1 MDRAGGCGLTT
12 QHEAKHYPLTTIH
25 YPLYTVLMKVAITGA
40 AGLFGHG
47 LVTAFSIRHEVI
59 PLTRAEADITDA
71 GATRAVLERI
81 RPDLVVHPAGIP
93 DIDLCETDPG
103 NALRVNY
110 QGTCNVADAARRVG
124 AGLVHISTDAVFDG
138 KSVTP
143 YVETDPTGP
152 ITVYGRTKLQAE
164 QAVKTL
170 ERYWIFRVSVLFGP
184 GKTNFV
190 EKGLRKI
197 AAGEEYKGASDQLG
211 CATHTVDAGLKIME
225 VVEAGRC
232 SLYHLANQ
240 GACTRFELARTA
252 AEMAG
257 LDPAKV
263 IGVPDALMQRR
274 APRLKYS
281 VMEMQALRRA
291 GFALPRPWQEALA
304 DYIHTVKL

>member
-1 MDRAGGCGLTT
+1 M
-12 QHEAKHYPLTTIH
+12 
-25 YPLYTVLMKVAITGA
+25 
-40 AGLFGHG
+40 
-47 LVTAFSIRHEVI
+47 
-59 PLTRAEADITDA
+59 
-71 GATRAVLERI
+71 
-81 RPDLVVHPAGIP
+81 
-93 DIDLCETDPG
+93 
-103 NALRVNY
+103 
-110 QGTCNVADAARRVG
+110 ARK
-124 AGLVHISTDAVFDG
+124 L
-138 KSVTP
+138 TP

-197 AAGEEYKGASDQLG
+197 AAGEEYKVASDQLG

-225 VVEAGRC
+225 VAEAGRC
-232 SLYHLANQ
+232 GLYHLANQ

-252 AEMAG
+252 AELAG

-281 VMEMQALRRA
+281 VMEMEALRRCRLCA
-291 GFALPRPWQEALA
+291 SAALA
-304 DYIHTVKL
+304 GGFGRLRPHGEVVDSPTKPGSRVEPAKAPRGLR